1 MRISDWSSDVC
12 SSDLLIL
19 NEQPDN
25 RDRAD
30 ANGIE
35 RPFARPRERRGRLAR
50 TLERAFAK
58 HEDDEAGEHADA
70 RETEAITP
78 ADPQAEIADEE
89 HAERGADVDAN
100 IEDRIGAV
108 APDVRKPV
116 QLYHHNRNHL
126 LEDARAD
133 DDEGERRPAEQGRT
147 NVRPSARKA

>member
-58 HEDDEAGEHADA
+58 DEDDEAGEHADA

-78 ADPQAEIADEE
+78 ADPLAEIADEDR
-89 HAERGADVDAN
+89 AERGADVDAH

-108 APDVRKPV
+108 AADVGETV
-116 QLYHHNRNHL
+116 QLPHHHRDSRSEEHKTEIQAL
-126 LEDARAD
+126 M
-133 DDEGERRPAEQGRT
+133 RT
-147 NVRPSARKA
+147 SNAAFGLKKKKT

>member
-12 SSDLLIL
+12 SSDLQILDDVLIL

-58 HEDDEAGEHADA
+58 DEDDEAGEPADA

-78 ADPQAEIADEE
+78 ADPLAAIDENGRE
-89 HAERGADVDAN
+89 TGR
-100 IEDRIGAV
+100 DR
-108 APDVRKPV
+108 VRKCGTRPV
-116 QLYHHNRNHL
+116 G
-126 LEDARAD
+126 
-133 DDEGERRPAEQGRT
+133 EGS
-147 NVRPSARKA
+147 V

>member
-30 ANGIE
+30 SNGIE
-35 RPFARPRERRGRLAR
+35 RPFSRPRERGGRLAR
-50 TLERAFAK
+50 TRERAFAK
-58 HEDDEAGEHADA
+58 DEDDEAGEHADA

-78 ADPQAEIADEE
+78 ADPLAEIADEDR
-89 HAERGADVDAN
+89 AERGADVDAH

-108 APDVRKPV
+108 AADVGEPV
-116 QLYHHNRNHL
+116 QLPHHHRDIR
-126 LEDARAD
+126 LEKARAED
-133 DDEGERRPAEQGRT
+133 
-147 NVRPSARKA
+147 RKSTRLNSSH